1 MTQKKKI
8 SQHFKEKDPIIH
20 RLHLVITFNEVIP
33 STHYFEDL
41 CDSIISQQLSV
52 KASATIFKR
61 FKEIMP
67 KQEITPEQ
75 VLSLPSEQLRQVGI
89 SFAKISY
96 IKDLAEKV
104 LHEEIHLNKL
114 AEMSDQEVIEEL
126 TKVKGIGVWTAEMFL
141 MFSLGREDIF
151 SCGDLGLQKA
161 VQKQYGLKEK
171 ITKEQLLKLSA
182 QWAPYRTYAA
192 RFLWKSLELP

>member
-1 MTQKKKI
+1 MSQKKKI
-8 SQHFKEKDPIIH
+8 LEHFKEKDPIIH
-20 RLHLVITFNEVIP
+20 QLHLLITLNEVMP
-33 STHYFEDL
+33 STNYFEDL

-67 KQEITPEQ
+67 EQKITPEH
-75 VLSLPSEQLRQVGI
+75 VLSLPSERMRQVGI
-89 SFAKISY
+89 SYAKIRY

-104 LHEEIHLNKL
+104 LHQEIHLNKL

-141 MFSLGREDIF
+141 MFSLGREDVF

-161 VQKQYGLKEK
+161 TQKQYGLQEK
-171 ITKEQLLKLSA
+171 MTKDQLLKLSA
-182 QWAPYRTYAA
+182 QWSPYRTYAA
-192 RFLWKSLELP
+192 RLLWKSLELP